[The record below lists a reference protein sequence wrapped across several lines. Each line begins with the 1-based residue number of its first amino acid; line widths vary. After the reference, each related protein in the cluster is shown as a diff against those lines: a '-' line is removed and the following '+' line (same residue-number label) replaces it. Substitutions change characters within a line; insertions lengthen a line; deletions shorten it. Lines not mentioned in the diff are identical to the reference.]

1 MESITLELFGRTFV
15 ERFIFSEDFR
25 ISKVM
30 RNDACWV
37 YIQEGT
43 LEIYSQSKKITV
55 NSMESILMKCGNYIA
70 NFKNAI
76 QTSQYKS
83 IVFHLDSESIKK
95 IFRDSENSFLKVKKS
110 SAINPALKI
119 SKNDLLDNFV
129 SSIIPYFEN
138 HSLVSER
145 LLATKLLELV
155 LILSDEGKNVL
166 ATQILG
172 TLYTKEQFKFD
183 SIIEAN
189 LYNNLSIA
197 ELAHL
202 TYRSESTF
210 KRDFKKYFDISP
222 AKYLKAKKLE
232 KAANLLIQTDLP
244 VKEIAWK
251 CGFENADHFSTSF
264 TSIYRKTPRAFR
276 SENR

>member
-1 MESITLELFGRTFV
+1 MKAITLELFGQKFV
-15 ERFIFSEDFR
+15 ERFIFYENFR
-25 ISKVM
+25 IFKEM
-30 RNDACWV
+30 RNDACWI

-43 LEIYSQSKKITV
+43 LEVYSPSKKITV

-76 QTSQYKS
+76 QTSQFKS
-83 IVFHLDSESIKK
+83 IVFHLYPESIKK
-95 IFRDSENSFLKVKKS
+95 AFGDSENSFLKVKKS

-119 SKNDLLDNFV
+119 KKNDLLDSFV

-138 HSLVSER
+138 QSLVSER
-145 LLATKLLELV
+145 LLATKLQELV
-155 LILSDEGKNVL
+155 LILSDEGKNTI
-166 ATQILG
+166 ATHILG
-172 TLYTKEQFKFD
+172 TLHSEEQLKFNL
-183 SIIEAN
+183 IIKAN
-189 LYNNLSIA
+189 LYNNLSVA

-222 AKYLKAKKLE
+222 AKYFKTKKME
-232 KAANLLIQTDLP
+232 KAANLLMQTDMP
-244 VKEIAWK
+244 IRKIASK

-264 TSIYRKTPRAFR
+264 TSAYRKSPRTFR